1 MIYLVSNQ
9 KDLFNTNAY
18 KHISVEESIDIM
30 NSWETIMFDTET
42 SGRNPHVC
50 KLLTAQFGTKD
61 TQIVVDCTTIDII
74 SYKNILETRLIIGHN
89 LKFDCQFLYK
99 YEIVPRKVWDT
110 MIVEQLLHLGYNP
123 KNIKYSLQAVA
134 ERRLGIYIDK
144 TVRGEIIW
152 RGIDESVIKYAAGDV
167 VYLVDI
173 MEQQIKECENNQC
186 LIGAKLENK
195 FVPVIAYLEWCG
207 IMLDVPKWQQ
217 KMKDDQ
223 TKKAKALEALNKWLY
238 EWSKDHIVAG
248 FKKVE
253 VDKCATDYD
262 KQIRKLKKQ
271 GFAYKGSE
279 DGFEIWKKWVDN
291 PYFEINRQGD
301 LFSGFSTE
309 PICTMNWNSQDQIIP
324 LLQSMG
330 FKTKTEDKKTGES
343 KESMVEKLIVNQKG
357 INDEFIKL
365 YYDDYQEAAKVCS
378 TYGQQYIDAINP
390 ITKRIHT
397 TFKQLGASSGRM
409 SCGNSKDHDKDLAKY
424 KGMPASRCCYVQI
437 GQV

>member
-1 MIYLVSNQ
+1 MIYLVTNQ
-9 KDLFNTNAY
+9 KDLFNSSAYTN
-18 KHISVEESIDIM
+18 ITVEESLQIM
-30 NSWETIMFDTET
+30 SNWETIMFDTET
-42 SGRNPHVC
+42 SGRNPHIC

-61 TQIVVDCTTIDII
+61 TQIVIDCTTINFKQ
-74 SYKNILETRLIIGHN
+74 YKEILETHLLVGHN

-99 YEIVPRKVWDT
+99 YEIVPTKVWDT

-173 MEQQIKECENNQC
+173 MEQQIKECEDNQC

-207 IMLDVPKWQQ
+207 IMLDVPKWKQ
-217 KMKDDQ
+217 KMAKDQ
-223 TKKAKALEALNKWLY
+223 ANKNKALEALNKWLY
-238 EWSKDHIVAG
+238 EWSQSHVVAG
-248 FKKVE
+248 FRKVE
-253 VDKCATDYD
+253 VNKYD
-262 KQIRKLKKQ
+262 VNYSKQIKKLKKQ
-271 GFAYKGSE
+271 GFAYKGTE
-279 DGFEIWKKWVDN
+279 DNVEVWQKWVDN
-291 PYFEINRQGD
+291 PYFKTNTQGD

-309 PICTMNWNSQDQIIP
+309 PICIMNWNSQDQVIP

-343 KESMVEKLIVNQKG
+343 KESMVEKLIINQKG

-390 ITKRIHT
+390 ITNRIHT

-424 KGMPASRCCYVQI
+424 KGIPASKCCYVQI
-437 GQV
+437 GHI